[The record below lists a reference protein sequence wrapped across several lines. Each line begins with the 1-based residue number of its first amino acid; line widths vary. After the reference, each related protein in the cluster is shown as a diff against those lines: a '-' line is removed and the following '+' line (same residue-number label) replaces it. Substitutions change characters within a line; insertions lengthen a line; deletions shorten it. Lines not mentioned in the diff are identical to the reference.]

1 MMQQAI
7 LSCWP
12 WALLVVIAVVVARV
26 LVALSGAG
34 LNLSRLGALNRCQEG
49 SVQSLAFVLTLPF
62 FVMIMMLIVQASQVM
77 IANVAVH
84 YSAYAA
90 ARSAVVWIPANVNL
104 LETENRISSI
114 QLLES
119 NPEGD
124 RYRIAPFGQKFSKI
138 RQAAVLAVMS
148 QGPSRDMGYTLDG
161 FGEQTA
167 FALANLYQGLD
178 ADSSTNSLINQRLRN
193 KLAYS
198 YANTNVEVEFWHRS
212 QTYVVRN
219 DPFLEYRDPPLQIEY
234 EISPYPDEYYQNE
247 LGWQD
252 HIMAKV
258 TYNVPLL
265 PGPLRLFANGA
276 RIGEESRTDVNG
288 QTYVFEVAATAT
300 MVNEGEKPLISY
312 WQEEF

>member
-12 WALLVVIAVVVARV
+12 WALLVVAAAVVGR
-26 LVALSGAG
+26 LLIGLSGAS
-34 LNLSRLGALNRCQEG
+34 LDWNRLRSLNRCQKG

-62 FVMIMMLIVQASQVM
+62 FVMIMMLIIQASQVM

-84 YSAYAA
+84 YSAFAA
-90 ARSAVVWIPANVNL
+90 VRSAVVWIPANVNFI
-104 LETENRISSI
+104 ETENRISSI
-114 QLLES
+114 ELLEQTA
-119 NPEGD
+119 EGS
-124 RYRIAPFGQKFSKI
+124 RYRIAPVGEKYSKI

-148 QGPSRDMGYTLDG
+148 QGPSRDLGYTLDSH
-161 FGEQTA
+161 GEQTA
-167 FALANLYQGLD
+167 FALADLYRGLD
-178 ADSSTNSLINQRLRN
+178 SDSASNSLIEQRLRN

-198 YANTNVEVEFWHRS
+198 YANTNVEVEFWHRVGPYFDH
-212 QTYVVRN
+212 Q
-219 DPFLEYRDPPLQIEY
+219 DPPLQVEY
-234 EISPYPDEYYQNE
+234 EIPPYLEEYYQNE

-252 HIMAKV
+252 HITTKV

-276 RIGEESRTDVNG
+276 RIGEASRTDVNG
-288 QTYVFEVAATAT
+288 QTYVFEVAAMAT
-300 MVNEGEKPLISY
+300 LVSEGEKPLISH

>member
-12 WALLVVIAVVVARV
+12 WALLVVIAVVVSRI
-26 LVALSGAG
+26 LVSLSGAS
-34 LNLSRLGALNRCQEG
+34 LKWSRLRSLNRCQEG

-84 YSAYAA
+84 YSAFAA
-90 ARSAVVWIPANVNL
+90 VRSASVWIPANVNL
-104 LETENRISSI
+104 FETENRISSI
-114 QLLES
+114 ELLES
-119 NPEGD
+119 RPDGD
-124 RYRIAPFGQKFSKI
+124 RYRVSPVGQKFSKI

-148 QGPSRDMGYTLDG
+148 QGPSRDLGYTLDAH
-161 FGEQTA
+161 GEQTA
-167 FALANLYQGLD
+167 FALTSLYQGLD
-178 ADSSTNSLINQRLRN
+178 ADSVSNSLINQRLRN

-212 QTYVVRN
+212 QTYIVRN
-219 DPFLEYRDPPLQIEY
+219 SPFLELRDPPLQIEY

-252 HIMAKV
+252 HLMAKV

-276 RIGEESRTDVNG
+276 RIGETSRTDVNG

-300 MVNEGEKPLISY
+300 MISEGEKPLISH